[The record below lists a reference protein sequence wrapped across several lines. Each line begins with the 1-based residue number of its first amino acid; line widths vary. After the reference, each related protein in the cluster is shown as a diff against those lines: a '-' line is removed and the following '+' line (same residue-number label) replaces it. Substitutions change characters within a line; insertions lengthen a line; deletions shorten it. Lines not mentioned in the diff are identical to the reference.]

1 MIGQILVLFDASPI
15 SEQALLE
22 AINIGKIYNS
32 KVACV
37 HPVPRHDEILIK
49 EGQELI
55 KRAEEIVRSSG
66 LEFDWRIV
74 EDKPGPAIVK
84 AAIRLEADLIVLG
97 SLGEAGIKRQLLS
110 STAEYVIRNAPC
122 DVLIVKRE
130 RTVF

>member
-1 MIGQILVLFDASPI
+1 MIRQILVLFDASPI

-22 AINIGKIYNS
+22 AINIGKIYHS
-32 KVACV
+32 KVACI

-49 EGQELI
+49 EGQGLI
-55 KRAEEIVRSSG
+55 KRAEEIVRSAG

-74 EDKPGPAIVK
+74 EDKPGPAITK
-84 AAIRLEADLIVLG
+84 AAIRLDADLIVLG
-97 SLGEAGIKRQLLS
+97 SLGEGGIKRQLVS

-130 RTVF
+130 RAVF